1 MLASSMITYS
11 RGVRIMSRIIFL
23 SLLLQLCLSV
33 SSPVAIAQTQ
43 CETLKS
49 SIQEMLGQEYSGKGQ
64 AAALEYSK
72 RIVKAY
78 ELGFKNRS
86 CLTVEEFEGLV
97 SGVSQL
103 QQDCAIAKRSKS
115 KWKQFSARCNLYKS
129 LYKYANSNTV

>member
-1 MLASSMITYS
+1 
-11 RGVRIMSRIIFL
+11 
-23 SLLLQLCLSV
+23 
-33 SSPVAIAQTQ
+33 
-43 CETLKS
+43 
-49 SIQEMLGQEYSGKGQ
+49 MLGQEYLGKGQ

-86 CLTVEEFEGLV
+86 CLTVEEFEGLA
-97 SGVSQL
+97 SGVNQL
-103 QQDCAIAKRSKS
+103 QQDCAAAKRSKS